1 MLVAWASLQSIAR
14 LRRNVTSKQFLSIIF
29 KPCESKQPWVLNLVI
44 PEHEACIRQIVTLL
58 QSVGV
63 TNKKQNI
70 RVQDK
75 KFNESEVTKE
85 AIMDMDITQ
94 IVENMHFYEQEI
106 AR

>member
-1 MLVAWASLQSIAR
+1 M
-14 LRRNVTSKQFLSIIF
+14 
-29 KPCESKQPWVLNLVI
+29 
-44 PEHEACIRQIVTLL
+44 
-58 QSVGV
+58 